1 MRLEFTPL
9 EFETSIES
17 IYQKMAKLEFTPLE
31 FETSSAG
38 DTPTNKVRLEFTPLE
53 FETIRKSRLIINGK
67 Y

>member
-31 FETSSAG
+31 FETLRSSA
-38 DTPTNKVRLEFTPLE
+38 KFKMRV
-53 FETIRKSRLIINGK
+53 